1 MTKDFQSEILNKQH
15 KYLSMQKLLNSCSL
29 LFIALLYS
37 SFCNAQDD
45 LPDSRRKTE
54 SFDRFH
60 TKDLRA
66 DLATFTLSGI
76 GESVGL
82 LPLQKIPYTKLS
94 NDSIVFEGDGIKAK
108 VKISPFDPSKH
119 KLSYDEKY
127 LVRIDRKPYYGNYL
141 QVPKTQISDVSVIIN
156 KDTVFIPPTAYN
168 DLYNLNFTY
177 LDKGVERTTDA
188 VYKSKDGR
196 KVYLYLFSKDKT
208 GSYEVTWIIE
218 DGKYL
223 RRVLDYGFM

>member
-1 MTKDFQSEILNKQH
+1 
-15 KYLSMQKLLNSCSL
+15 MQKLIKIYSL
-29 LFIALLYS
+29 LFLAIS
-37 SFCNAQDD
+37 ISTFCQAQDD
-45 LPDSRRKTE
+45 LPDARRKTE
-54 SFDRFH
+54 SFERFH

-76 GESVGL
+76 SESVGL
-82 LPLQKIPYTKLS
+82 LPLQKIPYTSLS
-94 NDSIVFEGDGIKAK
+94 NDSIVFEGAGIKAK
-108 VKISPFDPSKH
+108 VKISPFDASKH
-119 KLSYDEKY
+119 KLSFDEKY
-127 LVRIDRKPYYGNYL
+127 LVRIDRRPYYGNYL
-141 QVPKTQISDVSVIIN
+141 EVPKTQVSQLLVIIN
-156 KDTVFIPPTAYN
+156 KDTVFIPPAAYN